1 MKFIVFLFFTF
12 LSIHPLS
19 AQDSSSKTD
28 SPAEKP
34 RASELPVEVVSP
46 SIDDIVTR
54 VEKRYSGPGFSARFD
69 QRSTLKDVQI
79 TDKGFGKVFIKRP
92 GMMRWEYEAPDK
104 QIIITDGNKLW
115 MYRPDENQ
123 VTVGYAPDY
132 FRDGKGA
139 SFLSDIRVIRQNFD
153 VSFEKKDDPDYHVLK
168 LLPKDKEKKY
178 DISHI
183 FLSVSKK
190 TGDVAKIIT
199 YNTYGDETAIEL
211 SSFQLN
217 QKFDDAMFSFVV
229 PEGTDILQMEEE
241 GDKKKK

>member
-1 MKFIVFLFFTF
+1 MKFMVFLFFTF
-12 LSIHPLS
+12 VSIYPQALS
-19 AQDSSSKTD
+19 AQDTSSKTD
-28 SPAEKP
+28 KSPEKP
-34 RASELPVEVVSP
+34 LSSELPVEIVSP

-54 VEKRYSGPGFSARFD
+54 IEKRYSGPGFSARFD

-153 VSFEKKDDPDYHVLK
+153 VSFEKKEDPDFHVLK

-178 DISHI
+178 DISRI

-190 TGDVAKIIT
+190 TWDLAKIVT
-199 YNTYGDETAIEL
+199 YNAYGDETEIEL
-211 SSFQLN
+211 SSFQFN
-217 QKFDDAMFSFVV
+217 QKFDDAMFSFIV
-229 PEGTDILQMEEE
+229 PEGTDILQMEE
-241 GDKKKK
+241 DKR